1 MPPEAL
7 QLAFDQSERDVGS
20 VALSSHAR
28 LLTGFARDQAPALL
42 IALGDICEISPFR
55 HIVTPGGRVVSVGMT
70 NCGAAGWVTDR
81 SGYRYDPIDPETSRA
96 WPAMPALFAT
106 LAAEAAAAAGF
117 GGFAPDACLINRV
130 APGPQR
136 ARLRP
141 THRLRVARPARHLL
155 VGGPKALG
163 SANPRASG
171 PR

>member
-1 MPPEAL
+1 
-7 QLAFDQSERDVGS
+7 VGS
-20 VALSSHAR
+20 VVLSSHAR

-55 HIVTPGGRVVSVGMT
+55 HIVTHGGRVVSVGMT

-117 GGFAPDACLINRV
+117 GGFAPDACFINRYT
-130 APGPQR
+130 PGT
-136 ARLRP
+136 RLSLHQDRNERDFAQP
-141 THRLRVARPARHLL
+141 IVPCR
-155 VGGPKALG
+155 
-163 SANPRASG
+163 
-171 PR
+171 